1 MMGEISLTG
10 VLVVAAIAFMVPL
23 VLGLAPTLHLPS
35 VVLEIVV
42 GIVLGPAILGLVE
55 VDLPLQVLS
64 LLGLAFLLFLAGLE
78 IDLDRLRGARLRSA
92 AAGFVVS
99 LAVALGIGLGLYAAG
114 LIEAPLLVA
123 IILSATSLGIVI
135 PVLADAGQSSTTLG
149 QLVIAGSSI
158 ADFGAIILLS
168 LFFSGD
174 SSSVGATLLLIGGFV
189 VLVIATGLA
198 LAEVEHSSRLSS
210 ALERLQDSSAQIRVR
225 GALVLLIGLVV
236 IAQLFGLEVI
246 LGAFFAG
253 AVLKLLDRDEMM
265 THAGFHTK
273 LQAVGFGVFIPF
285 FFVTSGM
292 QLDVRA
298 LLSGGAA
305 LALVPVFLLA
315 LLLARGL
322 PAALYRPMVGERG
335 SLAAAL
341 LQATSLPFI
350 VAATGI
356 GMELGILSPAIG
368 AAMVVA
374 GLLSVVLFPLV
385 ALTLLRG
392 GRKPTAVAQQ
402 DGPDDDD
409 GDDEPEP
416 T

>member
-1 MMGEISLTG
+1 MMQEISLMG
-10 VLVVAAIAFMVPL
+10 MLIVAAIAFVVPL
-23 VLGLAPTLHLPS
+23 GLGLVPSLRIPS
-35 VVLEIVV
+35 VVLEITA
-42 GIVLGPAILGLVE
+42 GILIGPAILGLIE
-55 VDLPLQVLS
+55 VDLPLQVLA
-64 LLGLAFLLFLAGLE
+64 LLGLAFLLLLAGLE
-78 IDLDRLRGARLRSA
+78 IDLDRLQGARLRSA

-99 LAVALGIGLGLYAAG
+99 LAIALGIGLGLKAAG

-135 PVLADAGQSSTTLG
+135 PVLADAGQAGTTLG
-149 QLVIAGSSI
+149 QLIIAGSSI

-168 LFFSGD
+168 LFFSRD
-174 SSSVGATLLLIGGFV
+174 SSSIASTLLLIGSFV
-189 VLVIATGLA
+189 VLVVATGVA
-198 LAEVEHSSRLSS
+198 LAEVEHFSCLSS
-210 ALERLQDSSAQIRVR
+210 ALRRLQDSSAQIRVR
-225 GALVLLIGLVV
+225 GAFLLLVGLVV

-265 THAGFHTK
+265 THTGFHTK

-298 LLSGGAA
+298 LFAGGAA

-322 PAALYRPMVGERG
+322 PAALYRSMVGDRS
-335 SLAAAL
+335 SLAAGL

-350 VAATGI
+350 VAATEI
-356 GMELGILSPAIG
+356 GMELGVLSPAIG

-374 GLLSVVLFPLV
+374 GLLSVVLFPLG
-385 ALTLLRG
+385 ALTLLRADEKQPVAAQREDLDEAAHKT
-392 GRKPTAVAQQ
+392 GRT
-402 DGPDDDD
+402 
-409 GDDEPEP
+409 
-416 T
+416 

>member
-1 MMGEISLTG
+1 MTPEISLTG
-10 VLVVAAIAFMVPL
+10 VLPVAAIAFLMPL
-23 VLGLAPTLHLPS
+23 VLGLVPSLRLPS
-35 VVLEIVV
+35 VVLEIVA
-42 GIVLGPAILGLVE
+42 GIVIGPAVLGLVE
-55 VDLPLQVLS
+55 VDLPLQVLA

-78 IDLDRLRGARLRSA
+78 IDFDHLRGARLRSA
-92 AAGFVVS
+92 AAGFVIS
-99 LAVALGIGLGLYAAG
+99 LAVALGIGLGLHAAG
-114 LIEAPLLVA
+114 HIQAPLLVA
-123 IILSATSLGIVI
+123 VILSSTSLGIVI
-135 PVLADAGQSSTTLG
+135 PVLSDAGQSNTTLG
-149 QLVIAGSSI
+149 QLIIAGSSI

-174 SSSVGATLLLIGGFV
+174 SSTVGSTLLLIAGFV

-198 LAEVEHSSRLSS
+198 LVEVEQSSRLRS
-210 ALERLQDSSAQIRVR
+210 ALVRLQDSSAQIRVR
-225 GALVLLIGLVV
+225 GALVLLVGLVV
-236 IAQLFGLEVI
+236 FAQLFGLEVI

-253 AVLKLLDRDEMM
+253 AVLKILDRDEMM
-265 THAGFHTK
+265 THAGFQTK

-292 QLDVRA
+292 QLDVGA

-322 PAALYRPMVGERG
+322 PAALYRPMVGNRR
-335 SLAAAL
+335 SLAAGL

-356 GMELGILSPAIG
+356 GLELGILSPAIG

-374 GLLSVVLFPLV
+374 GLLSVVLFPLG

-392 GRKPTAVAQQ
+392 VGRPGAVVQR
-402 DGPDDDD
+402 D
-409 GDDEPEP
+409 
-416 T
+416 

>member
-1 MMGEISLTG
+1 MMADISLTG
-10 VLVVAAIAFMVPL
+10 VLVVAAIAFTVPL

-35 VVLEIVV
+35 VVLEIVA
-42 GIVLGPAILGLVE
+42 GIVIGPAILGLVE
-55 VDLPLQVLS
+55 VDLPLQVLA

-92 AAGFVVS
+92 AAGFVIS
-99 LAVALGIGLGLYAAG
+99 LAVALGIGLGLYATG

-123 IILSATSLGIVI
+123 IILSSTSLGIVI
-135 PVLADAGQSSTTLG
+135 PVLTDAGQSNTALG
-149 QLVIAGSSI
+149 QL
-158 ADFGAIILLS
+158 II
-168 LFFSGD
+168 SGD
-174 SSSVGATLLLIGGFV
+174 SSSAGSTLLLIGGFV

-198 LAEVEHSSRLSS
+198 LVEAERSSRLSS
-210 ALERLQDSSAQIRVR
+210 ALARLQDSSAQIRVR
-225 GALVLLIGLVV
+225 GAFLLLIGLVV
-236 IAQLFGLEVI
+236 VAQLFGLEVI

-253 AVLKLLDRDEMM
+253 GVLKLLDRDEMM
-265 THAGFHTK
+265 THTGFHTK

-285 FFVTSGM
+285 FFITSGM
-292 QLDVRA
+292 QLDVRT

-315 LLLARGL
+315 LLLARGI

-374 GLLSVVLFPLV
+374 GLLSVVLFPLG

-402 DGPDDDD
+402 DGPDDATS
-409 GDDEPEP
+409 DEPGP

>member
-1 MMGEISLTG
+1 MPDISLTG
-10 VLVVAAIAFMVPL
+10 LVIVAAIAFLVPL
-23 VLGLAPTLHLPS
+23 GLGLAPAVRIPS
-35 VVLEIVV
+35 VVLEIVA
-42 GIVLGPAILGLVE
+42 GILIGPAVLGLVE
-55 VDLPLQVLS
+55 VDLPLQVLA
-64 LLGLAFLLFLAGLE
+64 LLGLAFLLLLAGLE
-78 IDLDRLRGARLRSA
+78 IDLDRLRGPRLRSA

-99 LAVALGIGLGLYAAG
+99 LAIALGLGFGLYAVG
-114 LIEAPLLVA
+114 LVKAPLLVA

-135 PVLADAGQSSTTLG
+135 PVLADAGQAETTLG
-149 QLVIAGSSI
+149 QLIIAGSSI

-174 SSSVGATLLLIGGFV
+174 SSSVGSTLLLIGGFV
-189 VLVIATGLA
+189 ALVIATGVA
-198 LAEVEHSSRLSS
+198 LAEVERSRRLNS
-210 ALERLQDSSAQIRVR
+210 ALIRLQDTSAQIRVR
-225 GALVLLIGLVV
+225 GAFLLLVGLVV

-253 AVLKLLDRDEMM
+253 AVLKLLDRDDMM
-265 THAGFHTK
+265 THSGFHAQ

-292 QLDVRA
+292 QLDVGA
-298 LLSGGAA
+298 LLSGRAA
-305 LALVPVFLLA
+305 LTLVPVFLVA

-335 SLAAAL
+335 ALVAGL

-356 GMELGILSPAIG
+356 GMDLGLLSPAVG

-374 GLLSVVLFPLV
+374 GLLSVVLFPLG
-385 ALTLLRG
+385 ALTILR
-392 GRKPTAVAQQ
+392 GRKPASP
-402 DGPDDDD
+402 DGLDRFDRADHNP
-409 GDDEPEP
+409 G
-416 T
+416 TT

>member
-1 MMGEISLTG
+1 MMPEISLTG
-10 VLVVAAIAFMVPL
+10 LVIVAAIAFLVPL
-23 VLGLAPTLHLPS
+23 GLGLVPSLRIPS
-35 VVLEIVV
+35 VVLEIAA
-42 GIVLGPAILGLVE
+42 GILIGPAVLGLVE
-55 VDLPLQVLS
+55 LDLPLQVLA
-64 LLGLAFLLFLAGLE
+64 LLGLAFLLLLAGLE

-92 AAGFVVS
+92 ATGFVVS
-99 LAVALGIGLGLYAAG
+99 LAVALAIGLGLYAAG

-123 IILSATSLGIVI
+123 IILSSTSLGIVI
-135 PVLADAGQSSTTLG
+135 PVLTDTGQANTTLG
-149 QLVIAGSSI
+149 QLIIAGSSI

-174 SSSVGATLLLIGGFV
+174 SSSVGSTLLLIGGFV

-210 ALERLQDSSAQIRVR
+210 ALIRLQDSSAEIRVR
-225 GALVLLIGLVV
+225 GAFLLLIGLVV

-265 THAGFHTK
+265 THTGFHTK

-285 FFVTSGM
+285 FFITSGI

-298 LLSGGAA
+298 LFAGGAGGAA

-322 PAALYRPMVGERG
+322 PAALYKPMVGDRS
-335 SLAAAL
+335 SLAAGL

-356 GMELGILSPAIG
+356 GMELGILSPAVG
-368 AAMVVA
+368 TAMVVA
-374 GLLSVVLFPLV
+374 GLLSVVLFPLG
-385 ALTLLRG
+385 ALTILRG
-392 GRKPTAVAQQ
+392 GKPGAA
-402 DGPDDDD
+402 
-409 GDDEPEP
+409 DEPDGAA
-416 T
+416 

>member
-1 MMGEISLTG
+1 MPEISLMG
-10 VLVVAAIAFMVPL
+10 VLIVAVIAFVVPL
-23 VLGLAPTLHLPS
+23 GLGLVPSLRIPS
-35 VVLEIVV
+35 VVLEITA
-42 GIVLGPAILGLVE
+42 GILIGPAVLGLVE
-55 VDLPLQVLS
+55 VDLPLQVLE
-64 LLGLAFLLFLAGLE
+64 LFGLAFLLFLAGLE

-99 LAVALGIGLGLYAAG
+99 LAIALGIGLGLKAAG

-135 PVLADAGQSSTTLG
+135 PVLADARQVGTTLG
-149 QLVIAGSSI
+149 QLIIAGSSI

-189 VLVIATGLA
+189 VLVVATAVA

-210 ALERLQDSSAQIRVR
+210 ALRRLQDSSAQIRVR
-225 GALVLLIGLVV
+225 GAFLLLVGLVV
-236 IAQLFGLEVI
+236 VAQLFGLEVI

-265 THAGFHTK
+265 MHTRFHTK
-273 LQAVGFGVFIPF
+273 LQAVGFGIFVPF

-298 LLSGGAA
+298 LFAGGAA
-305 LALVPVFLLA
+305 FALVPVFLLA
-315 LLLARGL
+315 LLLARGV
-322 PAALYRPMVGERG
+322 PAALYRSMVGDRS
-335 SLAAAL
+335 SLVAGL

-350 VAATGI
+350 VAATEI
-356 GMELGILSPAIG
+356 GTELGILSPATG

-374 GLLSVVLFPLV
+374 GLLSVVLFPLG
-385 ALTLLRG
+385 ALTLLRADEEQAAAGRRG
-392 GRKPTAVAQQ
+392 GLDEAVDKTGQA
-402 DGPDDDD
+402 
-409 GDDEPEP
+409 
-416 T
+416 

>member
-1 MMGEISLTG
+1 MMPEISLMG
-10 VLVVAAIAFMVPL
+10 VLIVAAIAFIVPL
-23 VLGLAPTLHLPS
+23 GLGLVPSLRIPS
-35 VVLEIVV
+35 VVLEITA
-42 GIVLGPAILGLVE
+42 GILIGPAILGLIE
-55 VDLPLQVLS
+55 VDLPLQVLA
-64 LLGLAFLLFLAGLE
+64 LVGLAFLLLLAGLE
-78 IDLDRLRGARLRSA
+78 IDLDRLQGARLRSA

-99 LAVALGIGLGLYAAG
+99 LAIALGIGLGLKAAG

-135 PVLADAGQSSTTLG
+135 PVLADAGQASTTLG
-149 QLVIAGSSI
+149 QLIIAGSSI

-168 LFFSGD
+168 LFFSRD
-174 SSSVGATLLLIGGFV
+174 SSSIASTLLLIGSFV
-189 VLVIATGLA
+189 VLVVATGVA

-210 ALERLQDSSAQIRVR
+210 TLRRLQDSSAQIRVR
-225 GALVLLIGLVV
+225 GAFLLLVGLVV

-253 AVLKLLDRDEMM
+253 AVLKLLDRDKMM
-265 THAGFHTK
+265 THTGFHTK

-292 QLDVRA
+292 QLDARA
-298 LLSGGAA
+298 LFAGGAA

-322 PAALYRPMVGERG
+322 PAALYKSMVGDRS
-335 SLAAAL
+335 SLAAGL

-374 GLLSVVLFPLV
+374 GLLSVVLFPFG
-385 ALTLLRG
+385 ALTLLRADEKQALAAQREG
-392 GRKPTAVAQQ
+392 LDEAVHKTGRT
-402 DGPDDDD
+402 
-409 GDDEPEP
+409 
-416 T
+416 